1 MPFPA
6 EILAS
11 LPLFN
16 GLTTVELEEIAAQL
30 ELAELPSRTIII
42 KEGDEPTHPT
52 FVLLTGSVEVTMRGQ
67 GTRDHIISSI
77 NAPSVFG
84 ELEILARRA
93 AVAAVVSVTPVKLA
107 RLRRGLF
114 DQLLEADR
122 PAILKMV
129 KN

>member
-1 MPFPA
+1 MPVDPA
-6 EILAS
+6 LLVE
-11 LPLFN
+11 LPLFK
-16 GLTTVELEEIAAQL
+16 GLTTVELEEIASHL
-30 ELAELPSRTIII
+30 EFAELPARTIII
-42 KEGDEPTHPT
+42 KEGDEPNHPM

-93 AVAAVVSVTPVKLA
+93 AVAAVVSVTPVMLA

-114 DQLLEADR
+114 DQLLEA
-122 PAILKMV
+122 
-129 KN
+129 